1 MCATCR
7 VVNIYFGR
15 LFSLSASRLP
25 PSIPPPL
32 AFLSRGRIRPTGIV
46 QRTTS
51 SILIVLVYT
60 IDHFN
65 KEYQNTPSTVNSSL
79 LQISQQTVGQGKA
92 SSGQSKA
99 SNRSFHTKTY

>member
-7 VVNIYFGR
+7 VNIYFGR

-32 AFLSRGRIRPTGIV
+32 AFLSRGRIRSTGIV

-51 SILIVLVYT
+51 SILIV
-60 IDHFN
+60 
-65 KEYQNTPSTVNSSL
+65 
-79 LQISQQTVGQGKA
+79 
-92 SSGQSKA
+92 
-99 SNRSFHTKTY
+99 